1 MTKGGICFK
10 LLDGGDF
17 MKKEDGVYTRI
28 NGEEKLIAKPPEN
41 GFGKTTIT
49 WSHGKP
55 TTAENVQT
63 IKLNK

>member
-1 MTKGGICFK
+1 
-10 LLDGGDF
+10 
-17 MKKEDGVYTRI
+17 MKKEDGVYI
-28 NGEEKLIAKPPEN
+28 ISKGEETYIKPPEN